1 MNALWA
7 ALAGAARA
15 VRDIARSAFRWATGI
30 LPTRRQAVILA
41 LLAPAWLLSGSAMGI
56 PDLILILAL
65 LGAVI
70 VYDVISLPA
79 AWQFEVERKLP
90 ESVGI
95 GDAVVG
101 EYEVRSRSGRAI
113 TFAIYDA
120 LPRGIAR
127 REPDGAVQR
136 VAAHGVMGVPLA
148 IEGTE
153 RGAWAMGP
161 VSVRVRGQLDLVRR
175 TFRLAPADSVR
186 VVPSMTGVGRY
197 RLLALQHRLRDAGVR
212 AIRRRGEGTNFASLR
227 EYVVGDD
234 PRRIDWK
241 ATARRHKLITRE
253 YTVEQ
258 GQTVLVAVDAGRM
271 MTQLAGALSRFEHA
285 LHSAMLLADVA
296 GDSGDHVGA
305 IVFDDQIRAFVPAAR
320 GRPSVQRL
328 RDAFVPVRATMAEPD
343 YAAAFRT
350 LAARH
355 RKRSLI
361 VLYTDVV
368 DPRASQSLI
377 ALTARSAMRHVLVV
391 VALRN
396 DELMRASVPT
406 RASTTDGL
414 YESAAAEELVM
425 AREAALARMRH
436 SGVSVLDVSPR
447 LMAAAVINRYLEIKA
462 RASL

>member
-1 MNALWA
+1 
-7 ALAGAARA
+7 
-15 VRDIARSAFRWATGI
+15 
-30 LPTRRQAVILA
+30 
-41 LLAPAWLLSGSAMGI
+41 
-56 PDLILILAL
+56 
-65 LGAVI
+65 
-70 VYDVISLPA
+70 
-79 AWQFEVERKLP
+79 
-90 ESVGI
+90 
-95 GDAVVG
+95 
-101 EYEVRSRSGRAI
+101 
-113 TFAIYDA
+113 
-120 LPRGIAR
+120 
-127 REPDGAVQR
+127 
-136 VAAHGVMGVPLA
+136 
-148 IEGTE
+148 
-153 RGAWAMGP
+153 
-161 VSVRVRGQLDLVRR
+161 
-175 TFRLAPADSVR
+175 
-186 VVPSMTGVGRY
+186 
-197 RLLALQHRLRDAGVR
+197 VR

-377 ALTARSAMRHVLVV
+377 ALTAS
-391 VALRN
+391 
-396 DELMRASVPT
+396 RA
-406 RASTTDGL
+406 RGGR
-414 YESAAAEELVM
+414 AAE
-425 AREAALARMRH
+425 R
-436 SGVSVLDVSPR
+436 
-447 LMAAAVINRYLEIKA
+447 
-462 RASL
+462 